1 MGTVQRPFEGF
12 NFNDVTNRAMSDSR
26 LFKIAQSLNRK
37 WHNVRMALLD
47 NGYSECSHSTYLVAR
62 ELQKCGLVE
71 AMSNIGCDWNDV
83 DKYHLN
89 KLVEGSRGDYIM
101 YVLFSYPA
109 LSFHKFYYKERN
121 AKVYK
126 LLQGEFV
133 NDEECSIPE
142 QLMMLKER
150 MEMMRLISM
159 DDEVVDELESEI
171 EVLGATIEFIDFC
184 DAMTEEVDDIF
195 DGHIAGCKHRLEK
208 ASVMLDKEEMEVLRS
223 VETKKISN
231 LAQRFEDA
239 VYWLTTVSLN

>member
-208 ASVMLDKEEMEVLRS
+208 ASIMLDKEEMEN
-223 VETKKISN
+223 KKDEE
-231 LAQRFEDA
+231 R
-239 VYWLTTVSLN
+239 